1 MRVGIDAR
9 SLRRGPPG
17 VATYVRHLL
26 EELPYLDPWDRTWPR
41 NNLLWNQLWG
51 LWGQLFRQWRLY
63 HAPAYTSPLVN
74 VRPVVLTV
82 HDVAYLARPEWYPY
96 RLDPVR
102 RGYYRRSLQ
111 TARRIIVPSRFS
123 RDEITSRFPP
133 LADRVHVV
141 PLGVGKEFYPDPEGA
156 RRVAES
162 RRLPERYLLHVGDL
176 HPRRK
181 VEWII
186 AAGRRLGFPVVL
198 VGRRLAEIPVDLGTV
213 TVLSD
218 LSLEDL
224 RGVYSGAEL
233 FVYPSL
239 YEGFGLPLLEAM
251 ACGVPV
257 AAVTCGSIP
266 EVCGDAAVLVPPDPE
281 ALVEGVR
288 EARNRRAEL
297 AEAGLRRAGEFSWR
311 RTAHLTEEVYH
322 QACR

>member
-26 EELPYLDPWDRTWPR
+26 AALPYLDPWDRTWPR
-41 NNLLWNQLWG
+41 NNLLWNQVWG
-51 LWGQLFRQWRLY
+51 LWGQLSRHWQLY
-63 HAPAYTSPLVN
+63 HAPAYTCPLVN
-74 VRPVVLTV
+74 VCPVVLTV

-123 RDEITSRFPP
+123 CDEITSRFPH
-133 LADRVHVV
+133 LADRVHIV
-141 PLGVGKEFYPDPEGA
+141 PMGVGREFYPDPEGA
-156 RRVAES
+156 HRVAQTW
-162 RRLPERYLLHVGDL
+162 RLPERYLLHVGDL

-198 VGRRLAEIPVDLGTV
+198 VGRRLVETPVDLGAATL
-213 TVLSD
+213 LSD

-224 RGVYSGAEL
+224 RGVYSGAEV

-257 AAVTCGSIP
+257 AAVACGSIP
-266 EVCGDAAVLVPPDPE
+266 EVCDDAAVLVPPDFE
-281 ALVEGVR
+281 AVVEGVR
-288 EARNRRAEL
+288 EACNRRAEL
-297 AEAGLRRAGEFSWR
+297 AEAGLQRVGEFSWE
-311 RTAHLTEEVYH
+311 RTARLTEEVYR
-322 QACR
+322 QACT

>member
-1 MRVGIDAR
+1 
-9 SLRRGPPG
+9 
-17 VATYVRHLL
+17 LL

-41 NNLLWNQLWG
+41 NNLFWNQLWG

-141 PLGVGKEFYPDPEGA
+141 PLGVGKEFYPDSEGA

-162 RRLPERYLLHVGDL
+162 RHGFDLARFKQSHTLAALFQYNRCVYKTLP
-176 HPRRK
+176 
-181 VEWII
+181 I
-186 AAGRRLGFPVVL
+186 
-198 VGRRLAEIPVDLGTV
+198 
-213 TVLSD
+213 
-218 LSLEDL
+218 
-224 RGVYSGAEL
+224 
-233 FVYPSL
+233 L
-239 YEGFGLPLLEAM
+239 YQTF
-251 ACGVPV
+251 
-257 AAVTCGSIP
+257 
-266 EVCGDAAVLVPPDPE
+266 
-281 ALVEGVR
+281 
-288 EARNRRAEL
+288 
-297 AEAGLRRAGEFSWR
+297 
-311 RTAHLTEEVYH
+311 
-322 QACR
+322 